1 MVIIFKKTVSL
12 LLAMITIVSCFTFSS
27 VSAKKVSVQKV
38 KDFLVTENLT
48 DVTLSWKRDKN
59 ATGYV
64 ISRTNDKSWK
74 RYVKITNNKTV
85 SFVDEDVCENEL
97 YYYSIRAYKKQ
108 DGKNYYGETLDVVP
122 VFFGTN
128 FYIKTFSNSVELN
141 WTQVN
146 GADGYQIFWST
157 NRAKFKRM
165 KTLGNAQSITFT
177 KTNLDTKKNNY
188 SFYLKAY
195 KKKGTKKQYLYQSET
210 LVSSDL
216 MSYVNAGVSAP
227 KTKFTTQNVQGK
239 KATTTTSNITK
250 NDRNIINGFNALSYT
265 TDMSPYYRIRH
276 TFMYI
281 HNEVD
286 YATTSA
292 QYSAISGATYTSAI
306 FEKQIGQCAQ
316 YNGAMVT
323 YLARLGFNTKL
334 IHGYRGTSNSNK
346 WQHFWGEVKLN
357 GVTYVIETGNQGKD
371 GSWNYFFTPYKN
383 TKKYLKCGKYVS
395 GIKA

>member
-1 MVIIFKKTVSL
+1 
-12 LLAMITIVSCFTFSS
+12 MITIVSCFAFSS
-27 VSAKKVSVQKV
+27 VNAKAVAVAKV
-38 KDFLVTENLT
+38 KNFSVTENLSN
-48 DVTLSWKRDKN
+48 VTLNWKRDKN

-74 RYVKITNNKTV
+74 RYVKITKNKTV

-108 DGKNYYGETLDVVP
+108 NGKNYYGEILDVVP

-128 FYIKTFSNSVELN
+128 IYIKTFSNSVELN
-141 WTQVN
+141 WTQVQ
-146 GADGYQIFWST
+146 GADGYQIYWST
-157 NRAKFKRM
+157 NGAKFKRM
-165 KTLGNAQSITFT
+165 KTLANSLSTTFT
-177 KTNLDTKKNNY
+177 KTNIDTNKNDY

-195 KKKGTKKQYLYQSET
+195 KKNGSKKQYLYQSET

-216 MSYVNAGVSAP
+216 MSYINAGVSAP
-227 KTKFTTQNVQGK
+227 KTKITTQNVQGK
-239 KATTTTSNITK
+239 KASSSKSNITK
-250 NDRNIINGFNALSYT
+250 ADREIINDFNASSFT
-265 TDMSPYYRIRH
+265 SDMSTYYRIKN

-286 YATTSA
+286 YALTSS

-306 FEKQIGQCAQ
+306 FEKKTGQCAQ

-323 YLARLGFNTKL
+323 YLARLGFDAKL
-334 IHGYRGTSNSNK
+334 ILGYRGTSNSNR

-357 GVTYVIETGNQGKD
+357 GVTYVVETGNEGKD